1 MTRVQTARLLA
12 ALASGVS
19 AFVISGAAFATD
31 WGSGGGTTETSAK
44 QDGVCPDEA
53 SVTVKIGGKC
63 AGQLDSISFETLDTP
78 PKTIPHGL
86 SLGVKTH
93 SSPLTGELKLVI
105 TGKMPADLDTW
116 SAKGVKA
123 EAEDIMI
130 NHWTKGHETGYQEEF
145 KGAVLVEAV
154 EDSTKP
160 AKGKTTPTTGAPKT
174 KEEYTLHFKYADLV
188 ETDIAGKGGAAAEGT
203 CPAGAKV
210 QLYIGG
216 KCDGVVDD
224 VNFASLDSPSKT
236 YHRGSSLGD
245 RQHKAGELSIVLN
258 GTLPTDFGAWSK
270 KGKAA
275 EAEDIVIKHKTD
287 DGKSGYEDDFS
298 KVVLKEDVSTVSVS
312 SGALKTTLHF
322 SYQDLTDKTLA
333 GQVTGG
339 GTSAWGN

>member
-1 MTRVQTARLLA
+1 LLA
-12 ALASGVS
+12 ALAGGAS
-19 AFVISGAAFATD
+19 ALTIGCAAFATD
-31 WGSGGGTTETSAK
+31 WGSGAGTTETTAK

-53 SVTVKIGGKC
+53 AVTVKIGGKC
-63 AGQLDSISFETLDTP
+63 AGQLDSISFETVDTP
-78 PKTIPHGL
+78 PKTIPHGA
-86 SLGVKTH
+86 SLGVRAH

-123 EAEDIMI
+123 EPEDIMI

-145 KGAVLVEAV
+145 KGAFLVEAV

-160 AKGKTTPTTGAPKT
+160 ATGKTTPATTAPKT

-188 ETDIAGKGGAAAEGT
+188 ETDIAGKGGVAAAGA

-210 QLYIGG
+210 LLYIGG

-224 VNFASLDSPSKT
+224 VNFTTLDSPSKT
-236 YHRGSSLGD
+236 YPRGSSLGD
-245 RQHKAGELSIVLN
+245 RQHKVGELSIVIN
-258 GTLPTDFGAWSK
+258 GTLPTDFDTWSK

-287 DGKSGYEDDFS
+287 DGKTGYEDDFS
-298 KVVLKEDVSTVSVS
+298 KVVLKEDVSTVSVT
-312 SGALKTTLHF
+312 SGVPKTTLHF
-322 SYQDLTDKTLA
+322 SYQDLTDKSLT